1 MRLALS
7 IHFVAFTARVRG
19 EILFMPRFME
29 DANLGRRISLSRFFS
44 LFFFCWSLRIQF
56 QGNSPKNDMLDELE
70 KPQQSLKKKAVSLIA
85 TFLLTSSLSSSFL
98 KLPSVRRGSMEVAA
112 NRLIQSEREGGGA
125 FERQFTEFIP
135 EPQASKIGINLYVL
149 LSYLINL
156 RASKSLKR
164 RI

>member
-1 MRLALS
+1 MHLAFS
-7 IHFVAFTARVRG
+7 VHFFAFTARVRG

-98 KLPSVRRGSMEVAA
+98 KLHSVKRGWRRLQTGLYRVSG
-112 NRLIQSEREGGGA
+112 REG
-125 FERQFTEFIP
+125 
-135 EPQASKIGINLYVL
+135 VL
-149 LSYLINL
+149 LSGGLRNSYLNL
-156 RASKSLKR
+156 KPQR
-164 RI
+164 